1 MRPIRFLLACLVA
14 LAAPHAFAASDPP
27 PPLTIA
33 ADGTGITVAN
43 VTSTSGVVLLG
54 ITLQTDHGVLTSREI
69 LTTVRDDDGDRSIR
83 YTPSGGVPLRS
94 IFMAIDRASGAVAF
108 GCRPDYTIDRISVP
122 SASLKKNEAGEIIQL
137 LQDRISADMVVVRP
151 AGGAWA
157 LRAFEGGAKD
167 ADKLQN
173 GHLVLAFDQAD
184 PLDTGGDKLKHLK
197 NGDVVA
203 VIDPGHMQAFAV
215 TIGN

>member
-1 MRPIRFLLACLVA
+1 MRAIRVFLACLVA
-14 LAAPHAFAASDPP
+14 VAAAHAFAASDPAR
-27 PPLTIA
+27 PLTIVT
-33 ADGTGITVAN
+33 DGTTVTITN
-43 VTSTSGVVLLG
+43 VTSASGVVLLG
-54 ITLQTDHGVLTSREI
+54 ITLQTDHGVPTSREVMKTI
-69 LTTVRDDDGDRSIR
+69 RDDDGDRSIR
-83 YTPSGGVPLRS
+83 YTPTGGVPLRS
-94 IFMAIDRASGAVAF
+94 VFIAVDRANGAVAF
-108 GCRPDYTIDRISVP
+108 GSRPDYTIDRVALT
-122 SASLKKNEAGEIIQL
+122 SASLKKNEAGEIFAL

-151 AGGAWA
+151 TGGAWF

-173 GHLVLAFDQAD
+173 GHLVLAFDETD
-184 PLDTGGDKLKHLK
+184 PLDAGGDKLKHLK